1 MTAIDAAFKVGRV
14 DIKPVYGDIT
24 TLPADALVQ
33 PSGTSQRD
41 WPAQAAPWVIEADT
55 DARSGKRSAT
65 TCHYSWEA
73 SWSRPQAR
81 S

>member
-14 DIKPVYGDIT
+14 AIKPVYGDIT

-41 WPAQAAPWVIEADT
+41 WPMQAAPWVMESDT
-55 DARSGKRSAT
+55 DGSIGRALSYHA
-65 TCHYSWEA
+65 
-73 SWSRPQAR
+73 P
-81 S
+81 